1 MANSRSKGKGGEQE
15 LAKLLREEMGFDV
28 KRNLNQTRDSGHDLL
43 GLEPF
48 AVEVK
53 REKEIRLPAW
63 WRQAVAQ
70 AEAAGMQPALAYR
83 MDRKGWRVRIP
94 MAAMIGG
101 LGPVDDLEWTADIS
115 LAAFCV
121 VVRERQ
127 A

>member
-1 MANSRSKGKGGEQE
+1 MANSRQKGKGGEQE
-15 LAKLLREEMGFDV
+15 LAKMLREEMGFDV
-28 KRNLNQTRDSGHDLL
+28 TRNLNQTRDSGHDLL

-53 REKEIRLPAW
+53 REKAIRLPAW
-63 WRQAVAQ
+63 WRQAVTQ
-70 AEAAGMQPALAYR
+70 AETAGMHPALAYR

-94 MAAMIGG
+94 MAAMIDG

-115 LAAFCV
+115 LAAFCA